1 MAGQDPLVE
10 TTLSEGDFKQRL
22 RRRVRTRPK
31 GLTPLASLAEGVFT
45 NA

>member
-22 RRRVRTRPK
+22 RRRVAVRVRAHSQ
-31 GLTPLASLAEGVFT
+31 LSAASVKTTFR
-45 NA
+45 